1 MAPRYSFGTYA
12 TAVAYP
18 KVGDEAFTEQEGEI
32 AVQSAVNR
40 ARCVWRKTSTRDV
53 GIDGQIE
60 YIDAEGNAT
69 GRIVAVQVKSGASY
83 FPGEIDDAL
92 TYPVPPKHRDYWR
105 DFPLPVI
112 LVLYEPGLE
121 TAYWADAR
129 AQLRAGADSSIK
141 VDRADMFD
149 PAGVLRALETSGPL
163 PGEPLHA
170 EQVVTRML
178 RETDL
183 SSGCNLSFFDLFFQ
197 GLTDPPGWFVYFSMD
212 LYSEVAM
219 TKQELLELPGGLG
232 IGADTFAFIDR
243 YVSFLVAYNLARV
256 DFDAFRRFAVQ
267 YGMVGRILAPLT
279 DRGQHLVGIVDEVDD
294 RLSPNWPSRVAQDR
308 AIQMVFTDLPERTG
322 RLEEFKRVFGEA
334 AT

>member
-1 MAPRYSFGTYA
+1 MT
-12 TAVAYP
+12 YP

-83 FPGEIDDAL
+83 FPKGTDDDL
-92 TYPVPPKHRDYWR
+92 TYPVPLKHRDYWR

-112 LVLYEPGLE
+112 
-121 TAYWADAR
+121 
-129 AQLRAGADSSIK
+129 
-141 VDRADMFD
+141 
-149 PAGVLRALETSGPL
+149 
-163 PGEPLHA
+163 
-170 EQVVTRML
+170 
-178 RETDL
+178 
-183 SSGCNLSFFDLFFQ
+183 
-197 GLTDPPGWFVYFSMD
+197 
-212 LYSEVAM
+212 
-219 TKQELLELPGGLG
+219 GGLG
-232 IGADTFAFIDR
+232 IGADAFAFIDR

-279 DRGQHLVGIVDEVDD
+279 DRGQHLIGIVDEVDD

-322 RLEEFKRVFGEA
+322 RLEEFKRVFGGA